1 MTGLRVAALVVVAT
15 ATMTV
20 SYLDRQAL
28 AAMAPTLTAEL
39 RLDETTFGLLAS
51 AFSVAYLVG
60 TPASGLLVDR
70 FGARRVL
77 PAAVG
82 AWSLVSAAHALVV
95 GPWSLGALRILLGV
109 AESPS
114 FPAAA
119 QTVARALPPERREA
133 ATGVLFTG
141 SSLGAAVAA
150 ALVPWLVA
158 AHGWQAAFVATTLV
172 GLAWVPCWWLVTRDL
187 PALDGPGPGPAAAG
201 GLGPLLRLRVT
212 WRAIAAVVGS
222 APAIGLV
229 LQWSAKLL
237 VARHGVDPADVGRYL
252 WLPPLAFDLGAVA
265 FGAVAAARTRRRGRT
280 APQRGP
286 FAVAA
291 LLLLAIAGLGFG
303 RTPWET
309 TAVAALAIAGGG
321 GVYTLTTADL
331 LARVPPDR
339 VAAAG
344 SLTAAAQSLALVL
357 ALPTIGQVLDRTH
370 DWRLVG
376 LLLAGVAVPAA
387 LVWLGTDAPDAPA
400 PWTASPPSPGGTR
413 P

>member
-1 MTGLRVAALVVVAT
+1 MAGMTGLRVAALVVVAT

-20 SYLDRQAL
+20 SYLDRQAM
-28 AAMAPTLTAEL
+28 AAMAPKLTAEL
-39 RLDETTFGLLAS
+39 ELDETTFGLLAS
-51 AFSVAYLVG
+51 AFSVAYLAG
-60 TPASGLLVDR
+60 TPAAGLLVDR

-82 AWSLVSAAHALVV
+82 AWSLVSAAHALAV
-95 GPWSLGALRILLGV
+95 GPWSLGALRLLLGA

-119 QTVARALPPERREA
+119 QAVARALPPERREA

-141 SSLGAAVAA
+141 SSIGAAVAA
-150 ALVPWLVA
+150 ALVPSLVA
-158 AHGWQAAFVATTLV
+158 AWGWQAAFVGTTLV
-172 GLAWVPCWWLVTRDL
+172 GLAWLPCWWLVTRDL
-187 PALDGPGPGPAAAG
+187 PALDGPAARGPSGLAA
-201 GLGPLLRLRVT
+201 LVPLLRLRVT

-252 WLPPLAFDLGAVA
+252 WAPPLAFDLGAVG
-265 FGAVAAARTRRRGRT
+265 FGAVAAAVTRRRGRA
-280 APQRGP
+280 APQRVP
-286 FAVAA
+286 FALAA
-291 LLLLAIAGLGFG
+291 VLLLAIAGIGLG

-309 TAVAALAIAGGG
+309 TLVAALAIAGGG

-331 LARVPPDR
+331 LARVPADR

-357 ALPTIGQVLDRTH
+357 ALPTIGRILDRTH

-376 LLLAGVAVPAA
+376 VLLAALAAPAS
-387 LVWLGTDAPDAPA
+387 LVWLMADRPD
-400 PWTASPPSPGGTR
+400 PSSA
-413 P
+413 

>member
-1 MTGLRVAALVVVAT
+1 MSHLRVAALVVVAT

-20 SYLDRQAL
+20 SYLDRQAM
-28 AAMAPTLTAEL
+28 AAMAPTLTTEL
-39 RLDETTFGLLAS
+39 RLNETSFGLLAS
-51 AFSVAYLVG
+51 AFSVAYLLC

-82 AWSLVSAAHALVV
+82 AWSLVSAAHALAV
-95 GPWSLGALRILLGV
+95 GPWSLGALRILLGA

-119 QTVARALPPERREA
+119 QAVARALPPARREA

-141 SSLGAAVAA
+141 SSIGAAVAA
-150 ALVPWLVA
+150 ALVPPLVA
-158 AHGWQAAFVATTLV
+158 AWGWKAAFVGTTAV
-172 GLAWVPCWWLVTRDL
+172 GLAWLPCWWFVTRDL
-187 PALDGPGPGPAAAG
+187 PALDGPPAPRGPPGVAALRAL
-201 GLGPLLRLRVT
+201 LGLRVT

-222 APAIGLV
+222 APTIGLV

-237 VARHGVDPADVGRYL
+237 VARHGVDPASVGRYL
-252 WLPPLAFDLGAVA
+252 WLPPLAFDLGAVG
-265 FGAVAAARTRRRGRT
+265 FGAVAAAITRRRGRT
-280 APQRGP
+280 GPQRAP

-309 TAVAALAIAGGG
+309 TALAALAIAGGG

-331 LARVPPDR
+331 LARVPAER

-357 ALPTIGQVLDRTH
+357 ALPAIGQLLDRTH
-370 DWRLVG
+370 DWRAVG
-376 LLLAGVAVPAA
+376 VLLAAVAAPCA
-387 LVWLGTDAPDAPA
+387 LLWLTIDRSDAPA
-400 PWTASPPSPGGTR
+400 P
-413 P
+413 